1 MTLQSSLARYQP
13 QSPMEAE
20 ELKKMF
26 KMAAME
32 KNLLVV
38 DLTKV
43 TDINFR
49 VKLMEY
55 AEKEYQVIL
64 CFKS

>member
-26 KMAAME
+26 KDAAMT
-32 KNLLVV
+32 KNLLVI
-38 DLTKV
+38 DLSKV

-55 AEKEYQVIL
+55 AEREYQVIL
-64 CFKS
+64 CFKK

>member
-13 QSPMEAE
+13 QSPLEAE

-32 KNLLVV
+32 KNLLVI
-38 DLTKV
+38 DLSKV

-49 VKLMEY
+49 VQLMEY
-55 AEKEYQVIL
+55 AEREYQVIL
-64 CFKS
+64 SFRS

>member
-1 MTLQSSLARYQP
+1 
-13 QSPMEAE
+13 MEAE